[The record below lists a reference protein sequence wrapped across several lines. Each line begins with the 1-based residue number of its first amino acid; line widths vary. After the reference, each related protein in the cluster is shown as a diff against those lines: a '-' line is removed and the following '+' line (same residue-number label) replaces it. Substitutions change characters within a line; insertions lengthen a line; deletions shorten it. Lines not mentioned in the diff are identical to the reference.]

1 MTGQGHLENT
11 GPSDTGSL
19 AGRFT
24 DTHRDKHT
32 ENGPAHA
39 DGTGGGGGTQTDT
52 QTDTQT
58 RTLRKRTGHAA
69 HVHTKHDHRAR
80 VSGRSHYTGNKETN
94 TSQFA
99 PGGRSHFAKVPRPGS
114 PTVPLCRMPLVRD
127 PGPKP
132 RSTETRTCHAPF
144 SGPGPR

>member
-11 GPSDTGSL
+11 RPSDTGSL

-39 DGTGGGGGTQTDT
+39 DGTGRGGGT

-114 PTVPLCRMPLVRD
+114 PTVPLCRMLLVRD